1 MMLPKKLKEW
11 LHFGTA
17 LKYNDLKFRVTVFY
31 DLNLKIKKKI
41 QSKGV
46 VMNPTILPTRKR
58 NMLFAMPE
66 SFLL

>member
-1 MMLPKKLKEW
+1 VISVS
-11 LHFGTA
+11 GVIA
-17 LKYNDLKFRVTVFY
+17 FY
-31 DLNLKIKKKI
+31 DLKLKRKI